1 MYKDGLES
9 IVVRICF
16 ERSSINDFKGTTLQ
30 YYKNITNMFVKYCCP
45 VGATKKQIKKNVIF
59 EGLLLGVVGIPLGV
73 ISGFFAVFVLLQIV
87 NNLLG
92 EQLHM

>member
-30 YYKNITNMFVKYCCP
+30 YYKNITNMFVKYCCSVEAP
-45 VGATKKQIKKNVIF
+45 
-59 EGLLLGVVGIPLGV
+59 E
-73 ISGFFAVFVLLQIV
+73 
-87 NNLLG
+87 
-92 EQLHM
+92 EE